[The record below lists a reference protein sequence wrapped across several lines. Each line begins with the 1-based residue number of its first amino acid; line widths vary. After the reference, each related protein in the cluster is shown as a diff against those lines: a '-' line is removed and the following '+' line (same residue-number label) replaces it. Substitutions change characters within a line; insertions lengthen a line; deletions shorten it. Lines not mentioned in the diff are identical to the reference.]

1 MNDIL
6 KKKASIW
13 CDRLSKLMKDKG
25 YTQQTFLKEYKD
37 KYKGGTQAN
46 VSRWL
51 RVGNTIKKGDVVK
64 TIGFPSYENMV
75 NIAEFFGVTIGYLTG
90 ETDYESFEMEKSCQ
104 FLGIDEET
112 CKSIKNVV
120 SGKASRFHLASE
132 YEAVIKYLFTADDF
146 YLCFFFPQR
155 YIITLSSR
163 CLVCRYK
170 FPRIDKLWLSVYIG
184 IFINVSSVFS
194 LALSITQIAIFTVFS
209 FYIRHSVK
217 LLSVME

>member
-1 MNDIL
+1 MLHSINRPHTQRVVFQSVHKIL
-6 KKKASIW
+6 SSFFSSPF
-13 CDRLSKLMKDKG
+13 DVLSLAV
-25 YTQQTFLKEYKD
+25 L
-37 KYKGGTQAN
+37 
-46 VSRWL
+46 L
-51 RVGNTIKKGDVVK
+51 VV
-64 TIGFPSYENMV
+64 E
-75 NIAEFFGVTIGYLTG
+75 
-90 ETDYESFEMEKSCQ
+90 
-104 FLGIDEET
+104 
-112 CKSIKNVV
+112 
-120 SGKASRFHLASE
+120 LADCH
-132 YEAVIKYLFTADDF
+132 FTADCVDTVVKVFF